1 MTPTFSLNSIDNPIT
16 PTSGRRYTASLGMA
30 GLGGNTRYINPT
42 LEGTWFLRQSS
53 RTSLGLRAQAEY
65 ISPFDDAMPL
75 PIFER
80 LVLGGGY
87 SVRGYDLRSI
97 GPRDPRSGIVIGGNK
112 SLLFNAE
119 YLISVAGPVR
129 LILFYDAGQVQNAG
143 EPFQLKGHFEGGL
156 DGVYVPGFITS
167 TGAEIRFF
175 MPVLNVP
182 FRLIFASNPQRK
194 GVLNYSTGQQEK
206 AFRFRFD
213 VGSTF

>member
-1 MTPTFSLNSIDNPIT
+1 MNTIDNPISPVT
-16 PTSGRRYTASLGMA
+16 GKRYTLSMGVA

-42 LEGTWFLRQSS
+42 GEAVWFLQHTS
-53 RTSLGLRAQAEY
+53 RTSVGLRAQAEY
-65 ISPFDDAMPL
+65 IRPFGSPNPL

-97 GPRDPRSGIVIGGNK
+97 GPQDPGSGIVIGGNK

-119 YLISVAGPVR
+119 YLISVGGPVR
-129 LILFYDAGQVQNAG
+129 LILFYDAGQVKDVG
-143 EPFQLKGHFEGGL
+143 FRFQPQ
-156 DGVYVPGFITS
+156 DFITS

-182 FRLIFASNPQRK
+182 FRLIFAANPQRD
-194 GVLNYSTGQQEK
+194 GVLNYSTGQPEK